1 MPDIIDHV
9 SYLSEEIGPR
19 PGGTEEE
26 QQAALYIAD
35 YLQKEAGL
43 AAEIEDFTIASNTE
57 TPSLICAGILLVA
70 VVLGLA
76 VPAIG
81 ILAFFLALVSGGLM
95 LAESLGKPVLSRMLG
110 KGVSQNVVAKYEPAA
125 ADMKSS
131 HRKIVIVSH
140 YDSGKVQAELNEP
153 LLGILPIIKL
163 CAPVAAAVTAILLL
177 IRGLALGNAS
187 GAPVVVVSIITVIAA
202 IIAITPG
209 IFALAH
215 RTAGYSAGA
224 NCNASGVAV
233 LMETAAR
240 VGSPTSA
247 VENHEKDPVIHGE
260 EAARVAGV
268 VPDGASVVYEA
279 SQAPAGSAEARLAQA
294 KAAIAAIS
302 GKPVPGAAPVFDIS
316 ENLVQVKD
324 EPVGK
329 PSDEEM
335 QALREDTSAAFAPK
349 PAEAAAALQ
358 EQIAA
363 QADAAEAAL
372 AASRP
377 QPAAQGS
384 PIEGYLDKEMS
395 QLGSSYEAAYADA
408 SQQNAPAAAEMVVE
422 DDGSSV
428 PAWFARAQ
436 EKAKR
441 PKNDD
446 KPVHR
451 SRYADALDAA
461 VSASSAHFQEANQA
475 VVSETE
481 QRLAAMRD
489 SIKEVKAPGFEGE
502 GEDTTFAVIEQER
515 VSIAGERDQAIPDWS
530 MPEWTKPAD
539 TSTASLAV

>member
-1 MPDIIDHV
+1 M
-9 SYLSEEIGPR
+9 
-19 PGGTEEE
+19 
-26 QQAALYIAD
+26 
-35 YLQKEAGL
+35 
-43 AAEIEDFTIASNTE
+43 
-57 TPSLICAGILLVA
+57 
-70 VVLGLA
+70 
-76 VPAIG
+76 
-81 ILAFFLALVSGGLM
+81 
-95 LAESLGKPVLSRMLG
+95 
-110 KGVSQNVVAKYEPAA
+110 
-125 ADMKSS
+125 
-131 HRKIVIVSH
+131 
-140 YDSGKVQAELNEP
+140 
-153 LLGILPIIKL
+153 
-163 CAPVAAAVTAILLL
+163 
-177 IRGLALGNAS
+177 
-187 GAPVVVVSIITVIAA
+187 
-202 IIAITPG
+202 
-209 IFALAH
+209 
-215 RTAGYSAGA
+215 
-224 NCNASGVAV
+224 

-268 VPDGASVVYEA
+268 VPDGASVVYETA
-279 SQAPAGSAEARLAQA
+279 QAPAGSAEARLAQA

-324 EPVGK
+324 EPLGK
-329 PSDEEM
+329 PSAEDM
-335 QALREDTSAAFAPK
+335 QTLREDTSAAFAPK

-395 QLGSSYEAAYADA
+395 QLGSPYEAAYADA

-461 VSASSAHFQEANQA
+461 VSASSAHFQEANEA

-502 GEDTTFAVIEQER
+502 GGDTTFAVIEQER

-530 MPEWTKPAD
+530 MPEWTKPVD
-539 TSTASLAV
+539 TSVASLTVEPVSAEATPIANNEAPSQSVDALAGEQRVSATTIPPVAPVQDAASMPNAQAGAAGSPAPASTEEYATCAMTPIDVAGLREEAAAQAAAEAPAPFVAPLAAEANRTAQAPTLEAITAEDLKPVAELKKQRAPLADASKGKKSPAERLRAQIPSIESFSQGQTEAAPTHPSSMSISSLRGSLPSLSGSITLE